1 MYFRKEKKSLCEIYS
16 ISHPQ
21 RQQKHEIM
29 SIQPILRAMQ
39 STIKEYLLTNYWAV
53 FLSSLSK
60 KIRFC
65 KTSLWI
71 ENRIFQISNCS
82 GIKLQIL

>member
-21 RQQKHEIM
+21 RQQKHEII

-39 STIKEYLLTNYWAV
+39 STIKEYLLTNY
-53 FLSSLSK
+53 
-60 KIRFC
+60 
-65 KTSLWI
+65 
-71 ENRIFQISNCS
+71 
-82 GIKLQIL
+82 